1 MKLFDLRNNIG
12 IVPQDCV
19 LFNDTILYNI
29 AYGAL
34 NDPMISKMIDDPTKQ
49 DELIELVV
57 PAAKRSSIHPLL
69 AKTNLGYYGKV
80 GERGLKLSGG
90 EKQRVAIARAL
101 LKKTPI
107 MLFDEATSALDT
119 ETEKQVQEA
128 INQVSKGATSLII
141 AHRLSTVKD
150 CDKIIVLKHG
160 LIVETGS
167 HEELLKNPDGYYNS
181 LWSKQS
187 K

>member
-1 MKLFDLRNNIG
+1 M
-12 IVPQDCV
+12 
-19 LFNDTILYNI
+19 
-29 AYGAL
+29 
-34 NDPMISKMIDDPTKQ
+34 S
-49 DELIELVV
+49 
-57 PAAKRSSIHPLL
+57 
-69 AKTNLGYYGKV
+69 TNLGYYGKV

-128 INQVSKGATSLII
+128 INSVSKGSTSLII

-160 LIVETGS
+160 NIVETGS
-167 HEELLKNPDGYYNS
+167 HEELLKMPDGYYNS

-187 K
+187 QQSERMRKEAEEKKKEQEEYKMAIEERKKKA

>member
-1 MKLFDLRNNIG
+1 MRLRDLRNHIG

-34 NDPMISKMIDDPTKQ
+34 NDPMISKIIDDPNKA
-49 DELIELVV
+49 DDLLELIV
-57 PAAKRSSIHPLL
+57 PAAKRSSIHPLVM
-69 AKTNLGYYGKV
+69 KTNLGYFAKV

-101 LKKTPI
+101 LKQTPI
-107 MLFDEATSALDT
+107 MMFDEATSALDT

-128 INQVSKGATSLII
+128 IN
-141 AHRLSTVKD
+141 
-150 CDKIIVLKHG
+150 
-160 LIVETGS
+160 
-167 HEELLKNPDGYYNS
+167 
-181 LWSKQS
+181 
-187 K
+187 